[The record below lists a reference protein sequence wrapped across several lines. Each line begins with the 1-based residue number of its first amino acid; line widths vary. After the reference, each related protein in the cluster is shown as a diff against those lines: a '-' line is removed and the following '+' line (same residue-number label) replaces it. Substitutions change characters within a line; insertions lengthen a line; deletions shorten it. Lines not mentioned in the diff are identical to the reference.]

1 MLDLKSKQ
9 LFPIKKNQ
17 HRMGRGPVVCK
28 TFQHQVL
35 LQVYCSAMVDYTIEN
50 SGDKCKNGT
59 SKDDNGDDSVVVV
72 TEKPPAMEKK
82 CDRIYH
88 LYRVKSL
95 NAMLIVAEAPRSAAT
110 ATGAYD
116 EFSDR
121 PVEGE

>member
-1 MLDLKSKQ
+1 
-9 LFPIKKNQ
+9 
-17 HRMGRGPVVCK
+17 
-28 TFQHQVL
+28 
-35 LQVYCSAMVDYTIEN
+35 MVDYTIEN

-121 PVEGE
+121 PVEGECCISITYMGVKKCFFQFTKYALIFNQKIRSAL

>member
-1 MLDLKSKQ
+1 
-9 LFPIKKNQ
+9 
-17 HRMGRGPVVCK
+17 
-28 TFQHQVL
+28 
-35 LQVYCSAMVDYTIEN
+35 MVDYTIEN

-59 SKDDNGDDSVVVV
+59 SKEDNGDDSVVVV

-121 PVEGE
+121 PVEGELGLNIAFLSYTSIWV